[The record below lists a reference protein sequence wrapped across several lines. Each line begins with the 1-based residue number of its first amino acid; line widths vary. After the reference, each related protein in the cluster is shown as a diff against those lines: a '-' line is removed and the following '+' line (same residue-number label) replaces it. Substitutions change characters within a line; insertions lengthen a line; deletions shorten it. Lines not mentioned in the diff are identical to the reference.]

1 MSGYPI
7 SPRLQKGAL
16 VGLDPFNPLASVIV
30 FQYNPETLTRTLTA
44 NTKADPRKTEQQAE
58 VLRLVGP
65 PTEEIKLDIE
75 LDATDQMEKG
85 DPIALDAGIHP
96 TLASLEMLLYPKS
109 ITVILK
115 EVLVRAGLL
124 EVTGLPQQPLTLFV
138 WGQRRVLPVRLSSMS
153 ITEDFFDPALNPIRA
168 HVNLGLRVLNYRDL
182 GLGSVGG
189 AIFLAHQ
196 IAKETM
202 ATLAGLGTVASGS
215 VSFALPGGLLP

>member
-1 MSGYPI
+1 
-7 SPRLQKGAL
+7 

-30 FQYNPETLTRTLTA
+30 FQYNPETLTRTLTG

-58 VLRLVGP
+58 VLRLIGP
-65 PTEEIKLDIE
+65 PTEEIRLEIE
-75 LDATDQMEKG
+75 LDATDQMEKA
-85 DPIALDAGIHP
+85 DPLALETGIHP

-109 ITVILK
+109 VTVILK

-124 EVTGLPQQPLTLFV
+124 EVVGPQQPLTLFV
-138 WGQRRVLPVRLSSMS
+138 WGAKRVLPVRLSQMT
-153 ITEDFFDPALNPIRA
+153 ITEEFFDPQLNPIRA

-182 GLGSVGG
+182 GLASVGG

-215 VSFALPGGLLP
+215 VAFAIPGGLLL

>member
-1 MSGYPI
+1 MSGYPL

-30 FQYNPETLTRTLTA
+30 FQYNPETLTRSLTA

-58 VLRLVGP
+58 VLRLIGP
-65 PTEEIKLDIE
+65 PTEEITLDIE
-75 LDATDQMEKG
+75 LDATDRMEEG
-85 DPIALDAGIHP
+85 DPLALERGIHP

-109 ITVILK
+109 ATVILK

-124 EVTGLPQQPLTLFV
+124 EVVGPQQPLTLFV
-138 WGQRRVLPVRLSSMS
+138 WGEKRVLPVRLTQLR
-153 ITEDFFDPALNPIRA
+153 ITEQFFDPALNPIRA
-168 HVNLGLRVLNYRDL
+168 QVSLGLRVLNYRDL
-182 GLGSVGG
+182 GLASVGG

-215 VSFALPGGLLP
+215 VSFALPGGGLL

>member
-124 EVTGLPQQPLTLFV
+124 EVTG
-138 WGQRRVLPVRLSSMS
+138 RLSSMS